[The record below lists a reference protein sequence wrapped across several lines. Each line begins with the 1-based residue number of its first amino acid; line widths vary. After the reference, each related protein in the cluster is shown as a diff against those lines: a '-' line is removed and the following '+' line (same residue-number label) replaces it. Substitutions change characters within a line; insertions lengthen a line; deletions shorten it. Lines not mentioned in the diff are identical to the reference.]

1 MTADVALILAIGM
14 ALAFAVTNGFHDAA
28 NAIATLVGTRTA
40 RPIPAVA
47 MASVFN
53 LLGPLFVGAA
63 VANTV
68 AHIVTVPP
76 EESVAVIGAG
86 LTGAVIWNTITWRR
100 GLPSS
105 SGHALVGGLVG
116 AALLD
121 GGLHAVNWG
130 PIQNGQ
136 LAGVFGVLIG
146 LFLASCLGFVVAF
159 VLQRFALRAMDR
171 ATVRF
176 RRPVRGAQWVASA
189 WLAFSHGSNDAQ
201 KAVGVIAAL
210 LLASGHA
217 SSLTTPIGVTLACSL
232 ALTLGTALGGWPI
245 VRTVGR
251 RIFPLRSLDGLVSET
266 SSAAVILAA
275 SIAGAPVS
283 TTQVVATSIVGIGVG
298 RRRWRHVGWGIV
310 GEIGLAWLTTM
321 PAAGIIAAIALPVW
335 KLVPGG

>member
-1 MTADVALILAIGM
+1 MTADVALVLAIGM

-76 EESVAVIGAG
+76 EETVAVIGAG

-130 PIQNGQ
+130 PIRDGQ
-136 LAGVFGVLIG
+136 LAGVLGVLIG
-146 LFLASCLGFVVAF
+146 LFIASCLGFVVA
-159 VLQRFALRAMDR
+159 VGLERFALRAMDR
-171 ATVRF
+171 ATTRF
-176 RRPVRGAQWVASA
+176 RQPVRGAQWVTSA

-201 KAVGVIAAL
+201 KAVGIIAAL
-210 LLASGHA
+210 LVASGHA
-217 SSLTTPIGVTLACSL
+217 TSLSTPVGITLACSL
-232 ALTLGTALGGWPI
+232 ALTLGTALGGWSI
-245 VRTVGR
+245 VRTIGR
-251 RIFPLRSLDGLVSET
+251 RIFPLRSLDGLVSQT
-266 SSAAVILAA
+266 ASAGVILAA

-283 TTQVVATSIVGIGVG
+283 TTQVVATTIVGIGVG
-298 RRRWRHVGWGIV
+298 RRRWRHVGWAIV
-310 GEIGLAWLTTM
+310 GEIGVAWLTTM
-321 PAAGIIAAIALPVW
+321 PAAGIIAAIALPAW

>member
-1 MTADVALILAIGM
+1 MTADVALVLAIGM

-28 NAIATLVGTRTA
+28 NSIATLVGTRTA

-86 LTGAVIWNTITWRR
+86 LTGAVVWNTITWRR

-116 AALLD
+116 AALLAD
-121 GGLHAVNWG
+121 GLHAVNWG
-130 PIQNGQ
+130 PIQDGQ

-146 LFLASCLGFVVAF
+146 LFLASCLGFVVA
-159 VLQRFALRAMDR
+159 LALERFALRAMDR

-176 RRPVRGAQWVASA
+176 RRPIHSAQWVASA

-210 LLASGHA
+210 LVAGGQA
-217 SSLTTPIGVTLACSL
+217 SSLSTPVAVTVASSL
-232 ALTLGTALGGWPI
+232 ALTLGTALGGWSI
-245 VRTVGR
+245 VRTIGR
-251 RIFPLRSLDGLVSET
+251 RIFPLRSLDGLVSQT
-266 SSAAVILAA
+266 SSAGVILAA

-298 RRRWRHVGWGIV
+298 RRRWRHVGWSIV
-310 GEIGLAWLTTM
+310 GEIGVAWLTTM
-321 PAAGIIAAIALPVW
+321 PAAGIIAAIALPAW
-335 KLVPGG
+335 KLLPGG

>member
-47 MASVFN
+47 MASLFN

-63 VANTV
+63 VANTI
-68 AHIVTVPP
+68 AHIVTVPA

-86 LTGAVIWNTITWRR
+86 LTGAVVWNTFTWRR
-100 GLPSS
+100 GVPSS

-116 AALLD
+116 SALLD
-121 GGLHAVNWG
+121 DGLDAVNWG
-130 PIQNGQ
+130 PIQDGQ
-136 LAGVFGVLIG
+136 LAGVLGVLIG
-146 LFLASCLGFVVAF
+146 LFLASCLGFVVAL
-159 VLQRFALRAMDR
+159 VLERFALRAMDR

-176 RRPVRGAQWVASA
+176 RQPVRGAQWVASA

-201 KAVGVIAAL
+201 KAVGIVAAL
-210 LLASGHA
+210 LVASGHA
-217 SSLTTPIGVTLACSL
+217 SSLSTPVGVTLACSL
-232 ALTLGTALGGWPI
+232 ALTLGTALGGWSI
-245 VRTVGR
+245 VRTIGR
-251 RIFPLRSLDGLVSET
+251 RIFPLRSLDGLVSQT
-266 SSAAVILAA
+266 ASAGVILAA

-310 GEIGLAWLTTM
+310 GEIGVAWLTTM
-321 PAAGIIAAIALPVW
+321 PAAGIIAAIALPAW

>member
-1 MTADVALILAIGM
+1 MTADVALVLAIGM

-76 EESVAVIGAG
+76 QESVAVIGAG
-86 LTGAVIWNTITWRR
+86 LTGAVIWNTFTWRR

-121 GGLHAVNWG
+121 NGLHAVNWG
-130 PIQNGQ
+130 PIQDGQ

-146 LFLASCLGFVVAF
+146 LFLASCLGFVVAL
-159 VLQRFALRAMDR
+159 VLERFLLRAMDR
-171 ATVRF
+171 ATTRF
-176 RRPVRGAQWVASA
+176 QRPVRGAQWVASA

-201 KAVGVIAAL
+201 KAVGIIAAL
-210 LLASGHA
+210 LVASGHA
-217 SSLTTPIGVTLACSL
+217 TSLSTPVGITLACSL
-232 ALTLGTALGGWPI
+232 ALTLGTALGGWSI
-245 VRTVGR
+245 VRTIGR
-251 RIFPLRSLDGLVSET
+251 RIFPLRSLDGLVSQT
-266 SSAAVILAA
+266 ASAGVILAA

-310 GEIGLAWLTTM
+310 GEIGVAWLTTM
-321 PAAGIIAAIALPVW
+321 PAAGIIAAIALPAW

>member
-1 MTADVALILAIGM
+1 MTADVALVLAIGM

-86 LTGAVIWNTITWRR
+86 LTGAVVWNTFTWRR

-121 GGLHAVNWG
+121 DGLHAVNWG

-146 LFLASCLGFVVAF
+146 LFLASCLGFVVAL
-159 VLQRFALRAMDR
+159 VLERFLLRAMDR
-171 ATVRF
+171 ATTRF

-201 KAVGVIAAL
+201 KAVGIIAAL
-210 LLASGHA
+210 LVGSGHA
-217 SSLTTPIGVTLACSL
+217 TSLSTPVGITLACSL
-232 ALTLGTALGGWPI
+232 ALTLGTALGGWSI
-245 VRTVGR
+245 VRTIGR
-251 RIFPLRSLDGLVSET
+251 RIFPLRSLDGLVSQT
-266 SSAAVILAA
+266 ASAGVILAA

-298 RRRWRHVGWGIV
+298 RRRWRHVSWGIV
-310 GEIGLAWLTTM
+310 GEIGVAWLTTM
-321 PAAGIIAAIALPVW
+321 PAAGIIAAIALPAW